1 MKHMARKKRVTAP
14 RRRRKIKKLPPWAFL
29 VLGLTI
35 GIVLTALVTVFAYRG
50 ASPGSGLGTLI
61 SRAHKP
67 PDRSNTKTPSA
78 ASSTKVR
85 MPKFDFY
92 TILPEIETVLPE
104 AKLLL
109 QKRPAKTPD
118 INVRY
123 VLQAAS
129 FARFEDADRLKAR
142 LALNGLVTH
151 IQKVT
156 IEGKG
161 EFYRVR
167 LGPYDNLAEL
177 NTANA
182 RLRELGIEAL
192 RLKVKQEG

>member
-1 MKHMARKKRVTAP
+1 MKRMARKKRATAP

-50 ASPGSGLGTLI
+50 TSPGSGLGALI

-67 PDRSNTKTPSA
+67 PDRSNKKTPSA
-78 ASSTKVR
+78 ASPAKVR

-104 AKLLL
+104 AEPLPQRK
-109 QKRPAKTPD
+109 PAKAPD
-118 INVRY
+118 TNVRY

-192 RLKVKQEG
+192 RLKVKREG